1 MLRLWTLPW
10 FILSLFLGSILSL
23 KSQQVY
29 WKKPT
34 NALSERETTTL
45 ELVFE
50 DCQPDDTPDLPQVNG
65 LNFGTPSSSTQY
77 SMENFKISQRGVLSY
92 PIQATQQGTLTIPAF
107 EVNTSEGPLTVE
119 ALTLQVGATS
129 TPSSRPNSSL
139 DQIVFS
145 RINANKKSVWL
156 GEVFTLD
163 YLLLLSPNYNAQLS
177 GTLQWSPVG
186 LALEDWTQ
194 PSQVQAQ
201 VSGEMRQ
208 GIQQVAHACA
218 LKSGVLNFSPA
229 EQKLNIQTGTQRFG
243 FFSRPKMEQFTVQS
257 QPFTLEV
264 KELPPKPHDF
274 FDAVGQFQLTSKI
287 VPRSVTVGEPITWT
301 LELAGTGNWPAE
313 LTLPAREVSS
323 DFRAIEPKSK
333 LVKPDGKPFEGTLTE
348 DVILIPTKPGHY
360 TLGPLSYSYFDPER
374 STYINLT
381 TEPVEIEVKPSNA
394 NAFAVNPPNSLEEN
408 LENQPSSE
416 AAPSL
421 LPRDPIEKNEAQGWV
436 PQPSHFFYFAASP
449 LLAFFAC
456 WITLAFR
463 RSCLTDPNAPR
474 KQAKSQL
481 QLLLKH
487 FSTHSHEEINQQLMS
502 WRHHTAQLLNITHA
516 TPTAEEVHKKISSL
530 YNFEIAETWRQ
541 LWQQT
546 DSYLFSQ
553 QNRLSTE
560 WQQQARQ
567 ALNPINLPRQ
577 SFWRLFLPK
586 NLLPAFIFFFFLGS
600 SLVHAQNET
609 DALND
614 YNQGDFKKAENQLT
628 TQWNQNPNNWAVRN
642 NLALAL
648 AQQER
653 WPEATSH
660 WIAGRLLNPRETSIA
675 WNLPLG
681 LQHSEF
687 VDSPQLNFL
696 NSHSFFLL
704 ASPAEWQWLFLLG
717 IFAFTLSL
725 ILLIFRRYRL
735 TQNQS
740 FFINRWIIYFLLF
753 LSLGTGSLAWFG
765 WKNYDILANP
775 NAALIWQT
783 AQLHSI
789 PTDVDEQTSHEISS
803 GTLVIVKKSFLNWLK
818 VELTNQENGW
828 IRRDSLIS
836 LYQSPTSF
844 SVKK

>member
-1 MLRLWTLPW
+1 MLRLLALPQ
-10 FILSLFLGSILSL
+10 LVLLLFLGSVLNL

-34 NALSERETTTL
+34 SALSERETTTL

-50 DCQPDDTPDLPQVNG
+50 DCQPDDTPNLPQVNG
-65 LNFGTPSSSTQY
+65 LSFGTPSSSTQY

-92 PIQATQQGTLTIPAF
+92 PVQAIQPGTLIIPAF

-129 TPSSRPNSSL
+129 SPSSRSNSSL

-145 RINANKKSVWL
+145 RVQANKKTVWL

-163 YLLLLSPNYNAQLS
+163 YLLLLSPNYNAQLA

-194 PSQVQAQ
+194 PNQVQAQ
-201 VSGEMRQ
+201 VGGEMRQ

-218 LKSGVLNFSPA
+218 LKSGLFNFPPA

-243 FFSRPKMEQFTVQS
+243 FFSRPKMEQFTIQS
-257 QPFTLEV
+257 QPFSLEV
-264 KELPPKPHDF
+264 KDLPPKPHDF

-301 LELAGTGNWPAE
+301 LELAGTGNWPAG

-333 LVKPDGKPFEGTLTE
+333 LLKPDGKPFEGNLTE
-348 DVILIPTKPGHY
+348 DVILIPTKPGRY
-360 TLGPLSYSYFDPER
+360 TLGPLSYSYFDPEK
-374 STYINLT
+374 STYINLA

-394 NAFAVNPPNSLEEN
+394 NAFAVSPPNSLEEN
-408 LENQPSSE
+408 PENKPSSE
-416 AAPSL
+416 AASSL
-421 LPRDPIEKNEAQGWV
+421 LPREPIEKNEAHGWI

-463 RSCLTDPNAPR
+463 RSRLTDPNAPR
-474 KQAKSQL
+474 KQAKLQL

-487 FSTHSHEEINQQLMS
+487 FSTHSHEETKQQLIN
-502 WRHHTAQLLNITHA
+502 WRHYTAQLLNITHA
-516 TPTAEEVHKKISSL
+516 TPTAEEVQEQISFL
-530 YNFEIAETWRQ
+530 YNSEIAETWQQ

-553 QNRLSTE
+553 QNHLSTE

-567 ALNPINLPRQ
+567 ALNPISLPRQ
-577 SFWRLFLPK
+577 PFWRLFLPK
-586 NLLPAFIFFFFLGS
+586 NLLPAFTIFFFLGS
-600 SLVHAQNET
+600 SLVYAQNEA
-609 DALND
+609 DALNA

-628 TQWNQNPNNWAVRN
+628 AQWNQSPNNWAVRN

-648 AQQER
+648 AQQKR

-660 WIAGRLLNPRETSIA
+660 WIASRLLNPRETSIA
-675 WNLPLG
+675 WNLPIG

-696 NSHSFFLL
+696 NSHSFSLL

-717 IFAFTLSL
+717 IFAFTLGL

-735 TQNQS
+735 AQNQS
-740 FFINRWIIYFLLF
+740 FFINRWIIYFLLL
-753 LSLGTGSLAWFG
+753 LSLSTGSLAWFG
-765 WKNYDILANP
+765 WKHYDILANP

-783 AQLHSI
+783 AQLRSI
-789 PTDVDEQTSHEISS
+789 PTDVDEQASHEISS
-803 GTLVIVKKSFLNWLK
+803 GTLVVVKKSFLNWLK

-836 LYQSPTSF
+836 LYQSSNSF
-844 SVKK
+844 